1 VGGYFKDPQYE
12 NGAITTIYTSPNG
25 TAWTMTPVNAG
36 KRLRDVVFAQ
46 GKFVAVGNDGLVLT
60 STNGL
65 TWEPYVLSYDNFRR
79 IHYVNGRFVVIGN
92 DGSLFSSRTADQA
105 SAWIKHRSRSS
116 LNLHDVHAA
125 ADGTAYAVGNN
136 GMILRSGFTLPRF
149 LNIQPVAAG
158 FRLDVD
164 PGLVSGELSLESSVD
179 LSTWSTTR
187 TGVSNSVTVPS
198 AGAMRAFRLVAP

>member
-1 VGGYFKDPQYE
+1 VTFGNGQWVAVGGYFKDPQYE

-92 DGSLFSSRTADQA
+92 DGALFSSRTADQA

-136 GMILRSGFTLPRF
+136 GMILR
-149 LNIQPVAAG
+149 
-158 FRLDVD
+158 FRLHFTPASSIFSRLL
-164 PGLVSGELSLESSVD
+164 PGSDWMWILV
-179 LSTWSTTR
+179 W
-187 TGVSNSVTVPS
+187 
-198 AGAMRAFRLVAP
+198 